1 MIDFMIGLWDLVTGL
16 WRSGCLIVLLIFLLI
31 ACGIGG
37 CDYMLTKS
45 ALIDLRGKEPKPST
59 VIWVMLNGDN
69 ARARVE
75 KR

>member
-1 MIDFMIGLWDLVTGL
+1 MIELTKDLWKC
-16 WRSGCLIVLLIFLLI
+16 GCLPVLLVILLI

-37 CDYMLTKS
+37 CDYALTKA
-45 ALIDLRGKEPKPST
+45 ALTDLRGKEPKPST